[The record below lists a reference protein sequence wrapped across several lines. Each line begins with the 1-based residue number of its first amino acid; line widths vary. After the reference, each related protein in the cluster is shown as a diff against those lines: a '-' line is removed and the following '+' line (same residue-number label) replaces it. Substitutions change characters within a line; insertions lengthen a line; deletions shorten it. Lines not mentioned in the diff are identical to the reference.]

1 MKIIIFSTHFGKL
14 PNYFQLWLN
23 SIKINKNITVRF
35 FTDNDLNKFS
45 IPNNV
50 SITNISFL
58 NFVKKV
64 QSKFSFKINIQN
76 PYKLCDI
83 KPMYGYLFEN
93 EITNYDLW
101 GHCDIDFIFGNLSN
115 FFSKINFLNNKKFFR
130 NGHFS
135 IYENNFNVNRYFQ
148 IKVQKIDYKFI
159 LRNTENFSFD
169 ELPNYSI
176 NSIFDNLKETIYH
189 NNYIIADIHP
199 LYKSFKLSYLDLSNL
214 KYQKFDQNYIFS
226 FENGNIFGY
235 SFINQKIIK
244 KEFLYIHMQKR
255 KFCNLT
261 GNQNNFFIIPD
272 KFVDNLIINKKTL
285 NNYSSD
291 KLKIKQ
297 FYISKVKS
305 INDLL
310 FKIKY
315 HKKIFIQI

>member
-23 SIKINKNITVRF
+23 SIRVNKNIAVRF

-45 IPNNV
+45 IPDNV

-58 NFVKKV
+58 DFVKKV

-93 EITNYDLW
+93 EITNYDFW

-115 FFSKINFLNNKKFFR
+115 FFSKVDFLNNKKFFR

-135 IYENNFNVNRYFQ
+135 IYKNNFEVNRYFK

-159 LRNTENFSFD
+159 LKNSENFSFD
-169 ELPNYSI
+169 ELPKYSI
-176 NSIFDNLKETIYH
+176 NSIFDSLKEHIYH
-189 NNYIIADIHP
+189 KNNIIADIHP
-199 LYKSFKLSYLDLSNL
+199 LYESFKLTCLDLSNL
-214 KYQKFDQNYIFS
+214 QYKKLDNNYIFS
-226 FENGNIFGY
+226 FDNGNVFG
-235 SFINQKIIK
+235 FTIINQKIVK
-244 KEFLYIHMQKR
+244 KEFLYVHMQKR
-255 KFCNLT
+255 KFYNLAE
-261 GNQNNFFIIPD
+261 NNKNFFIIPD
-272 KFVDNLIINKKTL
+272 KFVDKLFINKKTL
-285 NNYSSD
+285 NYYNNNN
-291 KLKIKQ
+291 LKIKQ
-297 FYISKVKS
+297 FYNSKIMS
-305 INDLL
+305 INNLF

-315 HKKIFIQI
+315 YKKLFN